1 MSSLTCP
8 GPVSRVTCRVC
19 RRARENSGILAKLE
33 KEKQLLRREL
43 RDRVVQGELLRRPR
57 GDYTPI

>member
-1 MSSLTCP
+1 M
-8 GPVSRVTCRVC
+8 SRVTCRVC